1 MNNSIVTD
9 STDSYTWRLFS
20 SMLFFF
26 FKEKQVKCLLGGE
39 RLRVDRHGQTW
50 ERERVAECAL
60 IFDHEFIFLG
70 NFSKEILWTLGWFMF
85 VSTRCLKTWKGPLY
99 MTVLSLRFFRL
110 QQLSVNLGAK
120 PTWKL
125 PTGHEIAELTWVLR
139 NSSTQSKGSKNTIV
153 FPLCGWFFST
163 WSFSWQCSPFWIF
176 A

>member
-1 MNNSIVTD
+1 MWIDTRAD
-9 STDSYTWRLFS
+9 S
-20 SMLFFF
+20 
-26 FKEKQVKCLLGGE
+26 
-39 RLRVDRHGQTW
+39 
-50 ERERVAECAL
+50 RERVAERAL
-60 IFDHEFIFLG
+60 IFGHEVIFLG

-85 VSTRCLKTWKGPLY
+85 VSARCLKTWKGPLY

-125 PTGHEIAELTWVLR
+125 PTGQLYTEIAELTWVLK

-153 FPLCGWFFST
+153 FPLYGWFFST
-163 WSFSWQCSPFWIF
+163 WSFSWQCSPFWIL